1 MDVKR
6 LVVDALALLAYAIAS
21 FPAAT
26 GIGAHEWLGA
36 AVALVFLVHVAQHAD
51 WLPQTLRPA
60 AKPLS
65 KAGAGSLIVD
75 TLLFVALA
83 VCTVSGLMISGALL
97 PTFGL
102 YAEGYYFWNPLHAA
116 SAKVLFALIIVHLAL
131 HWRWLFAL
139 IKRKGASRV
148 DAD

>member
-1 MDVKR
+1 MNGW
-6 LVVDALALLAYAIAS
+6 A
-21 FPAAT
+21 
-26 GIGAHEWLGA
+26 WLSPWC
-36 AVALVFLVHVAQHAD
+36 FLVHVVQHVD

-65 KAGAGSLIVD
+65 KAGAGSLVVD
-75 TLLFVALA
+75 ALLFIALA
-83 VCTVSGLMISGALL
+83 VCTVSGLMVSGSLL

-102 YAEGYYFWNPLHAA
+102 YAEGDYFWNPLHAA
-116 SAKVLFALIIVHLAL
+116 SAKVLFALIVVHLAM
-131 HWRWLFAL
+131 HGRWLFAL